1 MKLTLEMTVS
11 FCSEHKNTFEDY
23 SFDTLGGLNWDR
35 LTLSLSVKID
45 ISDLKKKSSCFSTSL
60 LFCRIICI
68 LVLNICLFFL
78 TVLLG
83 FRKALYFRKMQR

>member
-68 LVLNICLFFL
+68 LELNRCLFFFNCSAWFQKSTL
-78 TVLLG
+78 
-83 FRKALYFRKMQR
+83 F

>member
-45 ISDLKKKSSCFSTSL
+45 ISDLKKNPHVFPLHC
-60 LFCRIICI
+60 
-68 LVLNICLFFL
+68 
-78 TVLLG
+78 
-83 FRKALYFRKMQR
+83 YFAE